1 MDLVL
6 GRFANTYLTI
16 LSEAELSELEC
27 WLDIP
32 DQQIFAWVSGAE
44 PTPPEFDSTLFKRL
58 RALLG
63 SKGT

>member
-6 GRFANTYLTI
+6 GRFANTYLAL
-16 LSEAELSELEC
+16 LSEAELSELER